1 MGKTLFIGGA
11 NRGGSAVSEA
21 VLAGGFLDTSNQVLI
36 ADPKE
41 ERAERLALAWSNN
54 GVPATGLKESCE
66 TAIEKIRPDRAI
78 LSIDTLKP
86 MAQIL
91 NDDSVPTQWQLL
103 ARGPGSNGAVIGL
116 SGTVTKGDENG
127 RRSSAQLIEA
137 LADFIKPQSSR
148 TIRDN
153 LLNADALNV
162 ARRKVSLHSARRLA
176 VLDREPQDITG
187 GTLNLHWGDVAYPL
201 AVQERHG
208 KRWSESRDQVLD
220 AGKKADKTYSVALI
234 EKDNVEFFVVEDVRG
249 RRLIRFHLPLSAPKA
264 AQNNTPG
271 FGSILGAAAVIGV
284 AALAA
289 PLVTD

>member
-41 ERAERLALAWSNN
+41 ERAERLALTWSNN
-54 GVPATGLKESCE
+54 GVPATGLKEPCE

-234 EKDNVEFFVVEDVRG
+234 EKNNVEFFIVEDVRG
-249 RRLIRFHLPLSAPKA
+249 KRLIRFHLPLSAPKQSSNGNA
-264 AQNNTPG
+264 GLST
-271 FGSILGAAAVIGV
+271 ILGAVAV

>member
-1 MGKTLFIGGA
+1 MEKTLFIGGA

-21 VLAGGFLDTSNQVLI
+21 VLAGRFLNTNNHVLI

-41 ERAERLALAWSNN
+41 ERAERLALAWSNK
-54 GVPATGLKESCE
+54 GISATGLKEPCE

-137 LADFIKPQSSR
+137 LADFIEPQSSR
-148 TIRDN
+148 AIRDN
-153 LLNADALNV
+153 LLNADALHI
-162 ARRKVSLHSARRLA
+162 ARRKVSVHSARRLA
-176 VLDREPQDITG
+176 FLDREPQDIKG
-187 GTLNLHWGDVAYPL
+187 GTLNLHWSEVAYPL
-201 AVQERHG
+201 AVQEKQG
-208 KRWSESRDQVLD
+208 KKWSETRDQVLD
-220 AGKKADKTYSVALI
+220 AGGKAGKTFAVALI
-234 EKDNVEFFVVEDVRG
+234 EKNNVEFFIVEDVRG
-249 RRLIRFHLPLSAPKA
+249 KRLIRFHLPLSAPKPA
-264 AQNNTPG
+264 SNGNTG
-271 FGSILGAAAVIGV
+271 LSTILGAVAV